1 MSYTMTYLPLVHV
14 CYWSEFAATKLLEFE
29 VFLLLVNKKGAKVSI
44 SKGNNTSFLGYI
56 TFIAKLKLMNTI
68 IWVVFKLELDV

>member
-1 MSYTMTYLPLVHV
+1 MTYLPLVHV

-44 SKGNNTSFLGYI
+44 SKG
-56 TFIAKLKLMNTI
+56 KI
-68 IWVVFKLELDV
+68 IHHSWVIQHLLQNLS

>member
-14 CYWSEFAATKLLEFE
+14 CYWSEFAATELLEFE

-44 SKGNNTSFLGYI
+44 SKG
-56 TFIAKLKLMNTI
+56 KI
-68 IWVVFKLELDV
+68 IHHSWVI